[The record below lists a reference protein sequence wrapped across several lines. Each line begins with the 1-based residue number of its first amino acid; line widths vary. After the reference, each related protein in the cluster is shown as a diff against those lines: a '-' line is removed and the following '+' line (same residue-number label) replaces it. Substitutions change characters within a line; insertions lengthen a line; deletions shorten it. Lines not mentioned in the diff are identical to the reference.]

1 MNTEAGQ
8 KWFSTIQQ
16 SSRFIMAAAGG
27 AAPLEAEEAEFQTSK
42 SVKVSALC
50 VCAAAGLV
58 RRRPGCAGRRA
69 CMGAHGPAR
78 REKQRSCV
86 LCGWS
91 AAWPLSWPPR
101 DIDVLSTGGCAQ
113 LAACSP
119 TCYAWSRA
127 ARENR
132 GLRVRVCV
140 CLPTVN
146 GPCSLDVKSPYT
158 LSQNLQDINH
168 KTPNILLFP
177 PRCRWPLPVKGRN
190 PKPEG
195 PKP

>member
-1 MNTEAGQ
+1 MATSTEKRQKVGLFQRFFHLSMAIFPRFPTFPAFSNFYSRMNPLAT
-8 KWFSTIQQ
+8 
-16 SSRFIMAAAGG
+16 AAARG
-27 AAPLEAEEAEFQTSK
+27 AAPLEAEEAEFETSN

-132 GLRVRVCV
+132 GLRMRVCV

-146 GPCSLDVKSPYT
+146 GPCSIDVKSPCT
-158 LSQNLQDINH
+158 LNQNL
-168 KTPNILLFP
+168 K
-177 PRCRWPLPVKGRN
+177 
-190 PKPEG
+190 PKP
-195 PKP
+195 

>member
-1 MNTEAGQ
+1 MCLCCCGPRPAQ
-8 KWFSTIQQ
+8 A
-16 SSRFIMAAAGG
+16 RLRG
-27 AAPLEAEEAEFQTSK
+27 ATR
-42 SVKVSALC
+42 
-50 VCAAAGLV
+50 G
-58 RRRPGCAGRRA
+58 
-69 CMGAHGPAR
+69 MDAHGPAR

-132 GLRVRVCV
+132 GLRMRVCV